1 MAERG
6 CNMGAIIW
14 VIIVIWVVVALS
26 KGKSP
31 KGSQNARPMNTM
43 QQKARSNEK
52 NNSGWQQG
60 ASRSGEQAAGQQ
72 TMAGYGGNLNSRQ
85 QELKERLA
93 KKYARPSNSS
103 ILERAKASVA
113 EDFDKDQGASKAA
126 SSYNTGG
133 GVGQNRG
140 MNKNTGTSGRSVEK
154 QPVGD
159 KSRAGSSPMAAG
171 PVAGSAG
178 TAGGSGMP
186 QSGMAVDAWMDA
198 PDSSQAA
205 FAVMPDAITSD
216 TMKEIENLMITG
228 PDTSIAFER
237 DFVSEGLDMLNQIQ
251 V

>member
-1 MAERG
+1 
-6 CNMGAIIW
+6 MGAIIW
-14 VIIVIWVVVALS
+14 IIIAVWVVVLAS
-26 KGKSP
+26 KGKGQS
-31 KGSQNARPMNTM
+31 GSQSVRPVNTM

-52 NNSGWQQG
+52 NSTGWQQT
-60 ASRSGEQAAGQQ
+60 ASRSGEHGGQQ
-72 TMAGYGGNLNSRQ
+72 RPAGNGENFAARQ
-85 QELKERLA
+85 KELKERLA
-93 KKYARPSNSS
+93 KKYNRPTESS

-113 EDFDKDQGASKAA
+113 EDFDKDQGASKAEN
-126 SSYNTGG
+126 SYNTNGG
-133 GVGQNRG
+133 TSGNRG
-140 MNKNTGTSGRSVEK
+140 MNGSTGTSGMPHEK